1 MYVFANPN
9 PHKLITDDCVIR
21 AISLAE
27 GEPWD
32 DVYVELFVDGYID
45 KQIPNAN
52 EVWGRYLMRKG
63 YTRHSIPDTC
73 PDCYTLRQFCSEH
86 PHGTYIVG
94 TGTHATCVIEGD
106 WYDIFNSADTVPLY
120 YFTQED

>member
-73 PDCYTLRQFCSEH
+73 PDCYTLSQFCSEH

-94 TGTHATCVIEGD
+94 TGTHAICVIEGD